1 MQVHTFSNTYLSLRR
16 LGAGVITRILEGT
29 QMMQLETMT
38 APTKKLI
45 SCGREAMY
53 VACIK
58 QDPWINIDN
67 RTCYRVA
74 VYIFL
79 DKLGSFVHIVKWGHQ
94 VPFTCVCMRAGSS

>member
-1 MQVHTFSNTYLSLRR
+1 
-16 LGAGVITRILEGT
+16 
-29 QMMQLETMT
+29 MMQLETMT

-67 RTCYRVA
+67 R
-74 VYIFL
+74 
-79 DKLGSFVHIVKWGHQ
+79 IVT
-94 VPFTCVCMRAGSS
+94 V